1 MNIQS
6 ATFESLEWW
15 DGAYKRKY
23 KVCMKKK
30 HGKENFIIVDFF
42 YDQVVFLQELR
53 GIFEAESQKISTSN
67 KQKNC
72 VNELYNKEKNF
83 QKKIRFIKNFSILA
97 EVENKIGRRCWKIT
111 VLSEDWV
118 LIAFQF
124 LINPFQLMYKNFGCE
139 HLFVTIWYYLD

>member
-1 MNIQS
+1 
-6 ATFESLEWW
+6 
-15 DGAYKRKY
+15 
-23 KVCMKKK
+23 MKKK

-97 EVENKIGRRCWKIT
+97 EVENKIGRRC
-111 VLSEDWV
+111 
-118 LIAFQF
+118 
-124 LINPFQLMYKNFGCE
+124 
-139 HLFVTIWYYLD
+139 